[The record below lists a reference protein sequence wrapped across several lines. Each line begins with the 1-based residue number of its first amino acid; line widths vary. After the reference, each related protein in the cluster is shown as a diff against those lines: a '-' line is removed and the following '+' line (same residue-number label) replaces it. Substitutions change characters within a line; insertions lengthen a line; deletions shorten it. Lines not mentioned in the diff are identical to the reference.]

1 MPTLR
6 AQPIRRRKLYEEIVE
21 RLEAMMIAGELAPG
35 DQLPPERELVETFQV
50 GRTAV
55 REALFAL
62 QRMGLVALKNGER
75 AYVTRPSAETLVGEL
90 SGAVRHMLAHED
102 GMRDFQGARLL
113 FETSLAR
120 HAALNRTAEDL
131 GRLERA
137 LQDNREAIGDD
148 ARFNRTDVHFHFVLT
163 EIARN
168 AVLTTLHNAVAAW
181 LAEQRQ
187 TSTRMEGAAQAA
199 YAAHRKIF
207 DAIQAQDPD
216 RAERAM
222 RDHLIEVSH
231 YYWRARSSEDGLRDP
246 RRLRDQAGGQGAL
259 P

>member
-1 MPTLR
+1 MPPLR
-6 AQPIRRRKLYEEIVE
+6 AQPIRRRKLYEEVVE
-21 RLEAMMIAGELAPG
+21 RLEAMMLSGELAPG

-50 GRTAV
+50 GRTAI

-102 GMRDFQGARLL
+102 GVRDFQGARLL
-113 FETSLAR
+113 FETALAR
-120 HAALNRTAEDL
+120 HAALNHTDNDVA
-131 GRLERA
+131 RLEQA
-137 LQDNREAIGDD
+137 LRTNHEAIGDPP
-148 ARFNRTDVHFHFVLT
+148 RFARTDVHFHFVLT

-168 AVLTTLHNAVAAW
+168 TILTTLHNAVAAW

-187 TSTRMEGAAQAA
+187 TSTRMEGAAHAA
-199 YAAHRKIF
+199 YAAHVRIF
-207 DAIQAQDPD
+207 DAVKHRDAD

-222 RDHLIEVSH
+222 RDHLAEVADF
-231 YYWRARSSEDGLRDP
+231 YWRARSIEDGP
-246 RRLRDQAGGQGAL
+246 RHSR
-259 P
+259 